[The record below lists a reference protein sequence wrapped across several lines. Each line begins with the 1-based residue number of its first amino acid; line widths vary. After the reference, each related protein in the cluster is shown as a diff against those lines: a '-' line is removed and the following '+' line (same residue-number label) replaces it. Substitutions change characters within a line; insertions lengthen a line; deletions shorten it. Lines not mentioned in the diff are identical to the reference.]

1 MDEGNEFEFHRA
13 LYISNLTK
21 GVFPWKAAYYYYCL
35 HIDRIDIMSLAAFK
49 ESIQLE
55 SLQAEDKEDISGP
68 IYIALDKYYS
78 PVMLMSKDNKL
89 LKVL

>member
-1 MDEGNEFEFHRA
+1 MDEGDEYDFHRA

-35 HIDRIDIMSLAAFK
+35 HIDRIDIMSFHAFK
-49 ESIQLE
+49 ETIQLE
-55 SLQAEDKEDISGP
+55 SLQADVKDDVSGP
-68 IYIALDKYYS
+68 IYIALDQYYT